1 MWQRRATPTPPPP
14 PEANKQILQLNL
26 QVVLPK
32 ITNCN
37 LSSCKQF
44 RFLASVTHMHGHNL
58 WMAFLFPPVITI
70 HCWVILCAFNN
81 IRNCDLSPNIMLW
94 ADISKH
100 CSSSWRGYLIQMV
113 VTLNKTQHI
122 QFPYT
127 HKSTHSDWKGA
138 VLCDWLVHCLLF
150 QYFIVMAKMCVSK

>member
-1 MWQRRATPTPPPP
+1 MVYNVEKESPPTPPPP
-14 PEANKQILQLNL
+14 PQANKQILQLNL

-58 WMAFLFPPVITI
+58 WMAFLFPPAITI
-70 HCWVILCAFNN
+70 HCWVILFAFNN

-94 ADISKH
+94 ADISKR

-113 VTLNKTQHI
+113 VTLNKNQTYSISLYPQEH
-122 QFPYT
+122 T
-127 HKSTHSDWKGA
+127 
-138 VLCDWLVHCLLF
+138 LWLKRSSVVWLTCSLSLLSLLHC
-150 QYFIVMAKMCVSK
+150 YG